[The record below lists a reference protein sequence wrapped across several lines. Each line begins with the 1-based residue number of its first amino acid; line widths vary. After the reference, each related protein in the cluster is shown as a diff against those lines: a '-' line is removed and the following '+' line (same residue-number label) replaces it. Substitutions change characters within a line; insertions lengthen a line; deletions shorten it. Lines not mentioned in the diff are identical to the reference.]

1 MLVQSRRRDEEGFTH
16 GSDPSDWPIS
26 LSGPSCINLQG
37 NKKLWRLVF
46 FPNHFLRRRRRA
58 STHRGVLASS
68 AVVCFFVRV
77 RYCDDAGRRDSAT
90 FGDGGSFLL
99 WRMSPPQKPS
109 LSFRRRSYMADTSL
123 CAHACVSP
131 SPPPQ
136 PSLNSLAGTADTESE
151 LFKLLPFDR
160 KSFNIKRKNK
170 QRTSKQAQKQQLA
183 SCFFSLTLR
192 FLRVPAPSLV
202 LAVYFFLCGGM
213 RRGFTSL

>member
-1 MLVQSRRRDEEGFTH
+1 MLVQSRRDEEGFTH
-16 GSDPSDWPIS
+16 GGGPSDWPY

-46 FPNHFLRRRRRA
+46 FPNHFLRRRRRRA

-68 AVVCFFVRV
+68 AAVCLFVRV
-77 RYCDDAGRRDSAT
+77 RCCDDAGRRDSAT

-109 LSFRRRSYMADTSL
+109 LSFRRRSYAADPSL

-131 SPPPQ
+131 SPPSPHLTPWQ
-136 PSLNSLAGTADTESE
+136 GQLKQKVNFSNCCPLTVNRSTLKGKTSSVPLS
-151 LFKLLPFDR
+151 
-160 KSFNIKRKNK
+160 KRKNN
-170 QRTSKQAQKQQLA
+170 SWPVA
-183 SCFFSLTLR
+183 FFSLTLR
-192 FLRVPAPSLV
+192 FLSVPVPSLV
-202 LAVYFFLCGGM
+202 LAVYFFLCGGV